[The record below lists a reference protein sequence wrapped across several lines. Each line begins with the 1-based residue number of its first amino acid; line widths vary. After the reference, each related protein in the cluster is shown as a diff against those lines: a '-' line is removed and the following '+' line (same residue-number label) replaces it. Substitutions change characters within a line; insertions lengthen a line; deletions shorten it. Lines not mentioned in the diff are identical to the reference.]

1 MKFEILLFKD
11 PDLDDSEGGMDGNT
25 GMTDRK
31 DLYCLPIEDPNN
43 PYPPGEPARPVYLTA
58 PLYSDFLRDCT

>member
-1 MKFEILLFKD
+1 
-11 PDLDDSEGGMDGNT
+11 MDGNT

-31 DLYCLPIEDPNN
+31 DIYCLPIEDPND